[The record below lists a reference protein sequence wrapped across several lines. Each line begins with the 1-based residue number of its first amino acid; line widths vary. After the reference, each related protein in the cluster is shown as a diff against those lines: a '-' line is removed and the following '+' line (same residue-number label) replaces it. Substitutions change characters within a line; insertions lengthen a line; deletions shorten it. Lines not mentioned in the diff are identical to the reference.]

1 MKYRGLII
9 TMIVMLSIII
19 VLLLGV
25 LYLGINNT
33 GFIQL
38 GFFSGN
44 KADKIIYDKGYDV
57 GLINNIEVL
66 SSAGDVKIEE
76 SNDSNV
82 RVLVYGKEDDGLRVD
97 LENGNLKVY
106 YREHHKHHIISF
118 GGYLSEIIIYVPKT
132 YDKNLDLKLDYGDL
146 DITSIENASIKVN
159 ESCGDIKA
167 GKVKNI
173 EIDNDYG
180 NVKIEEVLNRLNIK
194 TDCGNV
200 KIGKVNLKEDSSI
213 KCDMGDVKIEEKN
226 DIYVDA
232 KVDLGDCKIGNNNRH
247 SEITLKVDMSCGDIK
262 IAN

>member
-97 LENGNLKVY
+97 LENGNLKVD

-173 EIDNDYG
+173 EM
-180 NVKIEEVLNRLNIK
+180 EEL
-194 TDCGNV
+194 
-200 KIGKVNLKEDSSI
+200 GKEPFCIAYSKNLYNLKITSI
-213 KCDMGDVKIEEKN
+213 KDLDNLPLILPISAKKERSEFDKI
-226 DIYVDA
+226 
-232 KVDLGDCKIGNNNRH
+232 L
-247 SEITLKVDMSCGDIK
+247 EISKM
-262 IAN
+262 